1 MRTVIGMIEYGRET
15 IRYEVRF
22 LPTRQTLGIEV
33 HPDQRV
39 VIRAPVGCAEE
50 VIADRVR
57 KRASWISRQIAD
69 FQRYSPHTPQR
80 QYVSGETHLYLGRQ
94 YRLKVG
100 VGETASVRM
109 TRGQLSVTVTG
120 SPDPE
125 RVKAMLHRW
134 YLDHARQIFGEVL
147 DQCLLRFKGH
157 QRPRLIVR
165 TMQSRWGSLS
175 QAGSMTLNA
184 NLVRAPR
191 ACIAYVVTHELC
203 HLQYRDHDASFFK
216 LLGRV
221 MPDWEQRKQR
231 LEISM
236 I

>member
-1 MRTVIGMIEYGRET
+1 MNPVVGMIEYGRET

-22 LPTRQTLGIEV
+22 LPSRQTLGIEV

-39 VIRAPVGCAEE
+39 VIRAPLGCAED

-109 TRGQLSVTVTG
+109 TRGQLAVTMPG
-120 SPDPE
+120 IPDPE

-134 YLDHARQIFGEVL
+134 YLDHARQVFIEVL
-147 DQCLLRFKGH
+147 EQCLPRFKGH
-157 QRPRLIVR
+157 QRPHLLVR
-165 TMQSRWGSLS
+165 AMQSRWGSLS

-191 ACIAYVVTHELC
+191 ACIEYVVTHELC
-203 HLQYRDHDASFFK
+203 HLRHRDHDASFFR

-221 MPDWEQRKQR
+221 MPDWEERKRR
-231 LEISM
+231 LEAALL
-236 I
+236 

>member
-1 MRTVIGMIEYGRET
+1 MKTVVGMIEYGRET

-22 LPTRQTLGIEV
+22 LPTRRTLGIEV

-39 VIRAPVGCAEE
+39 VIRAPVGCTED

-69 FQRYSPHTPQR
+69 FRRYSPRTPQR

-100 VGETASVRM
+100 AGETASVRM
-109 TRGQLSVTVTG
+109 TRGQLCVTMPG
-120 SPDPE
+120 IPDPE
-125 RVKAMLHRW
+125 RVKTMLHRW
-134 YLDHARQIFGEVL
+134 YLDHARRVFSEVL
-147 DQCLLRFKGH
+147 DQCLIRFKGH
-157 QRPRLIVR
+157 PRPRLIVR
-165 TMQSRWGSLS
+165 AMQSRWGSLS
-175 QAGSMTLNA
+175 QTGSMTLNV

-191 ACIAYVVTHELC
+191 ACIEYVVTHELC
-203 HLQYRDHDASFFK
+203 HLRHRDHDASFFN

-221 MPDWEQRKQR
+221 MPDWEQRKQK
-231 LEISM
+231 LETALL
-236 I
+236 